1 MATTIND
8 TKYGLDYHGSVVLEG
23 GESVIIW
30 TNGFPGTIGVI
41 ANKELAAT
49 NAFMVSAITDS
60 KESIVDDSYLGID
73 LADANYTDDQI
84 VACAWGMSAYEIAN
98 AEGSDPIKINWRIIR
113 P

>member
-1 MATTIND
+1 MATIIND
-8 TKYGLDYHGSVVLEG
+8 SNYGFDYHGSASLAG
-23 GESVIIW
+23 GASLIIW

-41 ANKELAAT
+41 ANKEVAAT

-60 KESIVDDSYLGID
+60 KESIGDDSYLAID
-73 LADANYTDDQI
+73 LAEANYTVDQI
-84 VACAWGMSAYEIAN
+84 VACAWGMSAYQISN